1 MDTPTYIEQLQALFE
16 KEDLIGLGREISTL
30 RQSFEDYII
39 EEERKDQV
47 LGLEAAEKG
56 ETYEPRDFKAEKSAF
71 SELYQKVKDKRKAQ
85 LELKNAFE
93 SENLRLKKELI
104 EKLRKVI
111 ESEENIGSAFSAQK
125 EILEEWKKIGEIPR
139 EKRDDIQRDFSRLME
154 LFFYN
159 IKIYRELKD
168 HDYKRNHQ
176 LKEDVIFK
184 LKQLRTSQQNIRDIE
199 NTLKTLQDD
208 WETIGP
214 VKNEEWEELKN
225 QYWEAVRSV
234 YDKINAHYEEQRA
247 NLMENIQKKRAIIEE
262 LRGQLD
268 GIDKIEKAKDWE
280 AKTDFVLKAQ
290 ENWKTIGFG
299 PKKENEAVWAEFRQ
313 LCNSFFDAKKDFN
326 RAADAVYKENANKKR
341 ELIQEAQA
349 MQDSTEW
356 KTTAEKIIQ
365 LQKKWKKIG
374 NAGNRFENKLW
385 AEFRAACDHFF
396 NAKENHFAAQDASL
410 VTNLEHK
417 NNLITRLETLELPS
431 EKQEALTQLREISN
445 EFNGIGHVPM
455 KDKNDV
461 YNRFK
466 KAMDS
471 KYAALNLDERE
482 KEMVLFKAKIE
493 TLHSSPDSQR
503 QFRGER
509 QELRK
514 QIDLLQ
520 KEMMTLENNL
530 QFFARS
536 KGADSL
542 KKEVEAKI
550 ARAGEKVKALQAK
563 MKLIPNE

>member
-30 RQSFEDYII
+30 RQSFEDYMI

-225 QYWEAVRSV
+225 QYWEAVLSV

-313 LCNSFFDAKKDFN
+313 LCNSFFDAKKNFN

-365 LQKKWKKIG
+365 LQKKWKNIG

-482 KEMVLFKAKIE
+482 KEIVLFKAKIE

-509 QELRK
+509 QELKK

>member
-30 RQSFEDYII
+30 RQSFEDYMI

-365 LQKKWKKIG
+365 LQKKWKNIG

-396 NAKENHFAAQDASL
+396 NAKENHFAAQDVSL

>member
-30 RQSFEDYII
+30 RQSFEDFMI

-341 ELIQEAQA
+341 ELIQLAQA

-365 LQKKWKKIG
+365 LQKKWKNIG

-410 VTNLEHK
+410 VTNLELK

-431 EKQEALTQLREISN
+431 EKQEALTQLRELSN